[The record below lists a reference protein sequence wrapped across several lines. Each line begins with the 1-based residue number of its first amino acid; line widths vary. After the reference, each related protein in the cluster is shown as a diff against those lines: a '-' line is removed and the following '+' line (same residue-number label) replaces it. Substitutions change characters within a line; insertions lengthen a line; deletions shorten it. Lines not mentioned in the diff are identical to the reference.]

1 MRVLLV
7 EDDLLLARGLALAL
21 SREHFDVDHVGTG
34 KQAIA
39 ALKSYDFDLCILDLT
54 LPEVDG
60 MVVIETIRAAGKAT
74 PILILSAR
82 DSVSDRIKG
91 LNLGADDFVVKPFDI
106 EELIARMRVLERR
119 SSGAC
124 TNSISYKNLLLDL
137 TAMTLRSDG
146 VLVELQPNEFKLM
159 RKLIENPSLI
169 LSRDQLEECLYGWG
183 SGVESN
189 TVSVY
194 IHSIRKKMSPDVIRT
209 VRGIGYRVG

>member
-1 MRVLLV
+1 
-7 EDDLLLARGLALAL
+7 
-21 SREHFDVDHVGTG
+21 
-34 KQAIA
+34 
-39 ALKSYDFDLCILDLT
+39 LCILDLT

-60 MVVIETIRAAGKAT
+60 MVVIASARAAGKAT

-91 LNLGADDFVVKPFDI
+91 LNLGADDYLVKPFDI

-119 SSGAC
+119 SSGAS
-124 TNSISYKNLLLDL
+124 TNIINYKNLLLDL
-137 TAMTLRSDG
+137 SAMTLHYSG
-146 VLVELQPNEFKLM
+146 ILVELQPNEFKLM

-183 SGVESN
+183 GGVESN

-194 IHSIRKKMSPDVIRT
+194 IHNIRKKICADVIRT
-209 VRGIGYRVG
+209 VRGIGYRAG

>member
-21 SREHFDVDHVGTG
+21 ARENFDVDHVGTG

-39 ALKSYDFDLCILDLT
+39 ALRSCDFDLCILDLT

-60 MVVIETIRAAGKAT
+60 MVVIASVRAAGKAT

-91 LNLGADDFVVKPFDI
+91 LNLGADDYLVKPFDI

-119 SSGAC
+119 SSGAS
-124 TNSISYKNLLLDL
+124 TNIISYKNLLLDL
-137 TAMTLRSDG
+137 SAMTLRSEG
-146 VLVELQPNEFKLM
+146 VLVELQPNEFKLI

-194 IHSIRKKMSPDVIRT
+194 IHSIRKKINPEVIRT
-209 VRGIGYRVG
+209 VRGIGYRAG